1 MSSNLGVIRG
11 GCFALSAVFFLSVVL
26 MAQDKEKFAQ
36 AQRQNKEALEQYT
49 WKSRT
54 ELKMKGES
62 KNITLEQVRYDLDG
76 KLQKTPLTGGAEQQ
90 AQETGG
96 RRGGRRGG
104 GLKGKIVEKKKAE
117 FAEMMKELGQLVASY
132 AHIPPEK
139 MQAFLKGAMVTPGEG
154 DNAGTLRIQGGDVL
168 REGDAMTIWINPQT
182 SMMHRVEILTHYE
195 YNAVKSVSEFRAV
208 SGGPTYQAR
217 TALLYPEK
225 EIELIVE
232 NYDYEHVGS

>member
-1 MSSNLGVIRG
+1 MSSKLGSIEA
-11 GCFALSAVFFLSVVL
+11 GCFALSGVVFLSL
-26 MAQDKEKFAQ
+26 GAMAQDKEKFAQ
-36 AQRQNKEALEQYT
+36 AQQQNKEALTQYT

-54 ELKMKGES
+54 ELKMEGES
-62 KNITLEQVRYDLDG
+62 KNVTLEQVRYDLDG
-76 KLQKTPLTGGAEQQ
+76 TLQKTQLTGGEEQQ
-90 AQETGG
+90 AKDSGG
-96 RRGGRRGG
+96 RRGRRGG

-117 FAEMMKELGQLVASY
+117 FAQMMKELGQLVASY
-132 AHIPPEK
+132 AHVPPEK

-168 REGDAMTIWINPQT
+168 REGDAMTIWIDPQT

-195 YNAVKSVSEFRAV
+195 DNVVNSLSEFRSV

-217 TALLYPEK
+217 TTLLYPEK
-225 EIELIVE
+225 EIELTVE

>member
-1 MSSNLGVIRG
+1 MSSKLGLIRT
-11 GCFALSAVFFLSVVL
+11 GCFAFSGVLFLSVVL
-26 MAQDKEKFAQ
+26 IAQDKEKFAQ
-36 AQRQNKEALEQYT
+36 AQQQNKEALKQYT

-62 KNITLEQVRYDLDG
+62 KNVTLEQMRYDLDG

-90 AQETGG
+90 AEETGG
-96 RRGGRRGG
+96 RRRGRRRGS
-104 GLKGKIVEKKKAE
+104 LKEKIVEKKKAE
-117 FAEMMKELGQLVASY
+117 FAQMMKELGQLVASY
-132 AHIPPEK
+132 AHVPPEK

-154 DNAGTLRIQGGDVL
+154 DNAATLRIQGGDVL

-182 SMMHRVEILTHYE
+182 SMMHRVEILTYYE
-195 YNAVKSVSEFRAV
+195 ENAVKSLSECRSV

-217 TALLYPEK
+217 TTLLYPEK

-232 NYDYEHVGS
+232 NYDSAHVGA